1 MTTGRGVPDRFGGFG
16 SLPDDVREQA
26 SWGRLISDPEW
37 GTPILSGERS
47 RNLPFVDITDGY
59 ERSVA

>member
-1 MTTGRGVPDRFGGFG
+1 VSIPRSQPTGCLRRDT
-16 SLPDDVREQA
+16 DDIREQA
-26 SWGRLISDPEW
+26 SWGRLISDAEW

-47 RNLPFVDITDGY
+47 RKLPFVDITDAY